1 MNKCGGIFGQILKV
15 FLSIGVLS
23 SCQRAE
29 GGAGGE
35 GIQLLGSNCGDAVF
49 QLGQEMLRY
58 NLLTYPDLWVWID
71 NPYET
76 PLIVP
81 DVEQL
86 SLGVG

>member
-1 MNKCGGIFGQILKV
+1 MNKCSGIFGQILKV
-15 FLSIGVLS
+15 FSRSEFYRAVKEQKAERGAKGF
-23 SCQRAE
+23 SCWDQIVAM
-29 GGAGGE
+29 
-35 GIQLLGSNCGDAVF
+35 LFC